1 MTDPVPVAIAA
12 AATAIVLLVGAAQKL
27 RDLMLFE
34 AAIEGYEL
42 APSFLV
48 KPLTVMLPV
57 AEAAAGLL
65 LLFPSVRAAGGALAL
80 AVIALVTA
88 AVAVNLLRG
97 RTDVSC
103 GCGGVEDEQT
113 LSWALVA
120 RNVALG
126 ASCMPRREAE
136 LRHEIGLRSIMWG
149 SDYPHPEGSWPVTR
163 EQMQETFRGLPE
175 DEIAAMLG
183 GNAARFYGIDTE
195 KLAPLVARIGPE
207 KSLFRA

>member
-1 MTDPVPVAIAA
+1 MIDPVAVAIAA

-42 APSFLV
+42 APAFLV
-48 KPLTVMLPV
+48 KPLTFTLPL
-57 AEAAAGLL
+57 AEGSAGLL

-88 AVAVNLLRG
+88 AVAINLARG

-120 RNVALG
+120 RNVTLAAVVLVAMNEAVPRTMVWLDWLTISGGALG
-126 ASCMPRREAE
+126 VYGCYVAASQLIANAPRLQT
-136 LRHEIGLRSIMWG
+136 LR
-149 SDYPHPEGSWPVTR
+149 
-163 EQMQETFRGLPE
+163 
-175 DEIAAMLG
+175 
-183 GNAARFYGIDTE
+183 
-195 KLAPLVARIGPE
+195 
-207 KSLFRA
+207 RAT